1 MGSGVKRGA
10 ARCALELHEPAVG
23 IAAWGATAFVG
34 FVAVDGAVVGL
45 GVDHLPVDL
54 DAFGAAEL
62 TASEARLRP
71 AVGWCAADELGG
83 AAPLRGDGEV
93 ESRSHGPLFAAFDG
107 VGEAFA

>member
-1 MGSGVKRGA
+1 M
-10 ARCALELHEPAVG
+10 
-23 IAAWGATAFVG
+23 
-34 FVAVDGAVVGL
+34 DGAVVGL

-107 VGEAFA
+107 VGEAFAGDGGGGHVSSVPVMSRQIRRAR